1 MGHQTDTDQTD
12 TEQEFEISPH
22 LARLWRLSAPERRG
36 RPARLTLDRV
46 VSHAVELADA
56 GGLKAVTIPRV
67 AKAAGCSTMALYR
80 HVSSKDELL
89 VLMTDMAAGAPP
101 DDATTGTTGSWRDG
115 LRAWAE
121 ALYTVVSNHP
131 WIPHVPIG
139 GPPSGP
145 GHMAWLDAALRTL
158 RGATLHDGEKVA
170 VVTVVAGYVHQAV
183 RLATDHTAAM
193 GDDPAEGY
201 RSHGAALAEL
211 VRPSRFPDA
220 AEIFAAGSGSI
231 APTPVGDYH
240 FSFGLD
246 LLLDGIERLSVKSD
260 ARGRSCPMQ

>member
-46 VSHAVELADA
+46 VSHAVELADT

-89 VLMTDMAAGAPP
+89 VLMTDMAAGTPP
-101 DDATTGTTGSWRDG
+101 DDAMTGTAESWRDG

-158 RGATLHDGEKVA
+158 RGATLHQGDKVA

-183 RLATDHTAAM
+183 RLATDHAAAM
-193 GDDPAEGY
+193 GDDPTEGY
-201 RSHGAALAEL
+201 RSHGAALADL
-211 VRPSRFPDA
+211 VQPSRFPDA
-220 AEIFAAGSGSI
+220 AEIFAAGSI
-231 APTPVGDYH
+231 APTPVDDYH

-260 ARGRSCPMQ
+260 A